1 MYHGLHGV
9 AEFWRRWLEA
19 WSTVEFDEP
28 ELIDA
33 GDHVVYWVE
42 HQSMRGRHSGIEV
55 DAPPNGMVITFRDG
69 KIMRVTF
76 YLDRHEA
83 LEAVGLTE

>member
-1 MYHGLHGV
+1 
-9 AEFWRRWLEA
+9 
-19 WSTVEFDEP
+19 
-28 ELIDA
+28 
-33 GDHVVYWVE
+33 
-42 HQSMRGRHSGIEV
+42 
-55 DAPPNGMVITFRDG
+55 MVITFRDG